1 MRKQFILALVA
12 ILVIGMVTMPVSAAE
27 GGAAALTSGKGNP
40 GELVELTL
48 SLENFGM
55 ANAIGVTVTAPE
67 GLEFVPEHS
76 AWLPEGELSDISGDQ
91 AAWTTTDAVD
101 VDIDVLTLA
110 FRIPE
115 IAQPG
120 DSFHV
125 ECTVIVKLN
134 QEELGTAGAEGEITL
149 RTPAESLSLNK
160 ETLELDLAD
169 NAEEQLILMVSPAE
183 AEAVPVWTSEDSAVA
198 EVSEGL
204 VTGKTVGS
212 TVVTATL
219 DDLNVSCQV
228 NVTCSHGYEDDSDP
242 DCDYCGEEREVEV
255 VIETVSM
262 FRLYNPNSGEHFYT
276 GSVEERET
284 LVGYGWHYEGV
295 AWNAPVRAEAWQNV
309 FRLFN
314 PNSGDHHYTMS
325 TEERDFLVSLGWIY
339 EGVAWN
345 TATTEGNVPQYRL
358 YNPNADCGSHHYTG
372 SEEERD
378 FLVSLGWHYE
388 GIGWYGIP

>member
-1 MRKQFILALVA
+1 MRKQFILALVV
-12 ILVIGMVTMPVSAAE
+12 ILLIGMVAMPVSATE
-27 GGAAALTSGKGNP
+27 GGAAALTSAKGNP
-40 GELVELTL
+40 GDLVELIL

-55 ANAIGVTVTAPE
+55 ANAIGVTVAAQE
-67 GLEFVPEHS
+67 GLEFVKDQS
-76 AWLPEGELSDISGDQ
+76 AWLPEGELSDISDNQ
-91 AAWTTTDAVD
+91 AAWTATDAVD
-101 VDIDVLTLA
+101 VDTDVLKLA

-115 IAQPG
+115 SAQLG
-120 DSFHV
+120 DTFSV

-134 QEELGTAGAEGEITL
+134 QEELGTAEAKGEISL
-149 RTPAESLSLNK
+149 YRPAESLSLNK
-160 ETLELDLAD
+160 ESLDLDLAD
-169 NAEEQLILMVSPAE
+169 NDSEQLLLTVSPAE
-183 AEAVPVWTSEDSAVA
+183 AEEVPSWASENSYIA
-198 EVSEGL
+198 EVSDGL
-204 VTGKTVGS
+204 VTGRGVGS
-212 TVVTATL
+212 TVVTASMG
-219 DDLNVSCQV
+219 DLRVSCQV
-228 NVTCSHGYEDDSDP
+228 NVTCSHGYEDDADT
-242 DCDYCGEEREVEV
+242 DCDYCGEEREIETK
-255 VIETVSM
+255 IETVSM

-284 LVGYGWHYEGV
+284 LVGYGWQYEGV
-295 AWNAPVRAEAWQNV
+295 AWNAPVQAEAWQNV